1 MCFFSSSTMD
11 NPVLRLSL
19 RSTDC
24 ATFFKRAR
32 GTTSFVRLFS
42 SITPNGLLYSLYRFP
57 AFPQGPEFIEGQP
70 YLTESFLY
78 AMIIT
83 AHKEEKNA
91 NISCPHQTSV
101 AAGAQIPRA
110 GLRRDCQRNGTP
122 RPRHPPV
129 SVSADGCEGLGC
141 LSARGGY
148 LCPWTEW
155 PARADAGHRRGLRG
169 RDRGSAP
176 CPDHNAC
183 RPRFLGTSGIRSRP
197 PQPTS
202 LTRDDTWESVLPE
215 TLIWPQDRRVES
227 IVRSTPRRLFHFLKD
242 VRH

>member
-70 YLTESFLY
+70 HLTESFLY

-83 AHKEEKNA
+83 AHKEEKM
-91 NISCPHQTSV
+91 PTL
-101 AAGAQIPRA
+101 RA
-110 GLRRDCQRNGTP
+110 RIRRALRL
-122 RPRHPPV
+122 V
-129 SVSADGCEGLGC
+129 I
-141 LSARGGY
+141 
-148 LCPWTEW
+148 
-155 PARADAGHRRGLRG
+155 
-169 RDRGSAP
+169 
-176 CPDHNAC
+176 
-183 RPRFLGTSGIRSRP
+183 RFLGQVLVGLARGTALIIRDIHRF
-197 PQPTS
+197 
-202 LTRDDTWESVLPE
+202 LYRRMGARVWVGYLFVAVISVLGQSGQLE
-215 TLIWPQDRRVES
+215 QTLGTAGAYAVEIANQLLVLTVMLAVLVFWGRLVFGLGRR
-227 IVRSTPRRLFHFLKD
+227 RNPRP
-242 VRH
+242 